1 MKALVLK
8 EYNHFSYESV
18 PEPKAE
24 ADDVVIEVKAC
35 GICGSDVHGMDG
47 STGRRVPPIIMGHEA
62 SGIIAEVGKNVKDF
76 SKGDR
81 VTFDSTIYCGRCYY
95 CLRGFIN
102 LCNNRRVMGVSCDEY
117 HHDGAFAEYVSLP
130 RRILYRLPDGV
141 SFEQAAV
148 VEPLS
153 IAFHSVNRMPVSL
166 SDTAVVVGSGM
177 IGLLVIQLL
186 KASGCRKIIAVDIE
200 QNKLDL
206 ALKLGADVG
215 LRTDIINIPEEIY
228 KLTGN
233 RGADVAYEAV
243 GITPTIKIAVES
255 LRKGGS
261 LSLVG
266 NISSMVELPLQITV
280 SRQIT
285 IFGSCASCLQYP
297 NCLELIESKS
307 VNIDALIS
315 KVVPLSEGA
324 LWFKRL
330 QNRQSGLLKV
340 ILIP

>member
-330 QNRQSGLLKV
+330 QNRQPGLLKV
-340 ILIP
+340 ILLP